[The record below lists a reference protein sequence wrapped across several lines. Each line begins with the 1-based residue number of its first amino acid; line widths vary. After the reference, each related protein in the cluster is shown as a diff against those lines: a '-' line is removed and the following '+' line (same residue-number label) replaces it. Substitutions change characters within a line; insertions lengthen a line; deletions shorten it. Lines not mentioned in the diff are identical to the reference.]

1 MHGPITKILLLKP
14 CTLHLEPFLQSN
26 CESGVIMND
35 KHYRLGCDIGGT
47 FTDFVLLNDQTGELT
62 INKCLTTPK
71 DPSDAVE
78 QGIRELEVKV
88 PGFVEKM
95 DEVIHGTTL
104 VINSIIE
111 RKGARTGLI
120 TTKGFRDVL
129 ELGREIRYAPYDI
142 FSEYPKP
149 LVPRQFRLEVDER
162 VRSDGSILKP
172 LDPEEAKQVVRTL
185 AAMGVE
191 SIAVCLINSFENPAH
206 ELMIKEIIEK
216 EAPHASVS
224 VSYHV
229 LPQIREYERTSTT
242 VTNAYVKPLTGSYL
256 ARLSG
261 RLESIGCKGK
271 LFIMLSSGG
280 ITSVDTAARFPVRI
294 IESGPTAAVIAGQYY
309 GKMFDL
315 PDMFCF
321 DMGGTTA
328 KSCLIQRGVAG
339 VVPTFEVGR
348 VQRFM
353 KGSGLTIQVPVV
365 DLMEIGA
372 GGGSIARVSKLGTL
386 QVGPESSAADPGPTC
401 YARGGQDPCVT
412 DADLLLGYLDE
423 NYFLGGEMKLDKEAA
438 KRTVMEKISKP
449 LGVSFIQAIWGIH
462 DLINETMAA
471 AAKTHIAEKGGNPK
485 IVTVAAFGGA
495 GPVHAYGLAKK
506 LGAPRLIV
514 PPNAGVGSAL
524 GFFTAPRA
532 FDLVRSH
539 KVSLADAN
547 FAEIERLFQELE
559 AQGDKTLKK
568 AGKEE
573 AVRFERSLD
582 MRFVGQGSET
592 NVPVAERD
600 FMRMKKEEIRKKF
613 DLIYEKLYGRTYP
626 DSAVEFINFKV
637 RASLPE
643 RFFKFTKL
651 ARKGQSLKAAIK
663 GQRPAYSGFTKDF
676 IPYTVYDRYKLFPDA
691 KFKGPAIIEEKES
704 TVIVGEDATVSV
716 DHYGFL
722 WVDLKAGERR
732 KAKGARDKMLGE
744 RTKLKAMK
752 PKAKV
757 PKPKV
762 REPKLKAK
770 VTKPKLKVKSSRL
783 KAPSTKGKAKRAIRK
798 SK

>member
-1 MHGPITKILLLKP
+1 MVEKY
-14 CTLHLEPFLQSN
+14 F
-26 CESGVIMND
+26 
-35 KHYRLGCDIGGT
+35 RLGCDIGGT

-149 LVPRQFRLEVDER
+149 LVPRQYRLEVDER
-162 VRSDGSILKP
+162 IRSDGTILKP
-172 LDPEEAKQVVRTL
+172 LDPEEAKQVVRSL
-185 AAMGVE
+185 VSMGVE
-191 SIAVCLINSFENPAH
+191 SIAVCLLNSFENPAH

-216 EAPHASVS
+216 EAPHVS
-224 VSYHV
+224 ISISYHV

-256 ARLSG
+256 AKLSG

-280 ITSVDTAARFPVRI
+280 ITSVDTAAQYPVRI

-309 GKMFDL
+309 GKMFNL

-372 GGGSIARVSKLGTL
+372 GGGSIAKASKLGTL
-386 QVGPESSAADPGPTC
+386 QVGPESSSADPGPIC
-401 YARGGQDPCVT
+401 YARGGPDPCVT

-438 KRTVMEKISKP
+438 RRGVMEKIAKP
-449 LGVSFIQAIWGIH
+449 LGVTFIQAIWGIH

-547 FAEIERLFQELE
+547 FIEIEKIFRELE
-559 AQGDKTLKK
+559 ADGEKTLKK
-568 AGKEE
+568 AGKDE

-592 NVPVAERD
+592 NVPLAERD
-600 FMRMKKEEIRKKF
+600 FTRLKRDGIRKRF
-613 DLIYEKLYGRTYP
+613 DQIYEKLYGRTYP
-626 DSAVEFINFKV
+626 DSVVEFINFKV

-643 RFFKFTKL
+643 RLFKFSKL
-651 ARKGQSLKAAIK
+651 EKKGQSLKAAVK
-663 GQRPAYSGFTKDF
+663 GRRPAYSGIAKDF
-676 IPYTVYDRYKLFPDA
+676 IPYTVYDRYKLFPNA

-704 TVIVGEDATVSV
+704 TLIVGEDTTVAV
-716 DHYGFL
+716 DEYGFL
-722 WVDLKAGERR
+722 WVDLRTAHGARKTVHGTGRTVQGEKT
-732 KAKGARDKMLGE
+732 KAKGA
-744 RTKLKAMK
+744 
-752 PKAKV
+752 KAKARA

-762 REPKLKAK
+762 REVKRKAKPAKAK
-770 VTKPKLKVKSSRL
+770 VQALKRKLPAAKPKAKSAKPKAKVKSSKR
-783 KAPSTKGKAKRAIRK
+783 KAQGTKPKTKATRANPKR
-798 SK
+798 